1 MREVSR
7 SSSAACRAYRDLMS
21 RSRDPVSRYR
31 GLVPRYRDVVSHTDT
46 YAAYSFGVNSS
57 EIEFMQ

>member
-21 RSRDPVSRYR
+21 RSRDLVSRYR
-31 GLVPRYRDVVSHTDT
+31 HLVSHTET
-46 YAAYSFGVNSS
+46 YLAYSLGVKSS